1 MAINLQDA
9 YLLQIKKMK
18 EPVTIYLVNGIQL
31 RGIVKGF
38 DNFTI
43 FIESPDEK
51 MQLIYKHA
59 VTTIHTIKATM
70 TDFITNELSKNSEKE
85 AINQ

>member
-9 YLLQIKKMK
+9 YLLQIKKMR

-31 RGIVKGF
+31 RGILRGF

-43 FIESPDEK
+43 FLETPEEK
-51 MQLIYKHA
+51 IQLIYKHA
-59 VTTIHTIKATM
+59 VTTIQTVKASM
-70 TDFITNELSKNSEKE
+70 TDFIANELNKNNDKE
-85 AINQ
+85 IINS